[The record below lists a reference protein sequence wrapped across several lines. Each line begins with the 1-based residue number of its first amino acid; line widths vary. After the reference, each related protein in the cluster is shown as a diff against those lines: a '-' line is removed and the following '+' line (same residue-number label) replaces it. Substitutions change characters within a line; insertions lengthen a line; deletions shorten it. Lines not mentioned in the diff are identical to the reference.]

1 MSKDPI
7 AIIGIGCRFPGGV
20 NDVDSFWK
28 LLAEAREAV
37 TDVPADRWNIEHF
50 FDTEPGLPG
59 KSIAKRAG
67 FLDNI
72 DQFDPQFFGISPREA
87 PYVDPQHRLLLET
100 AWEAIEDAGVI
111 LDFEH
116 GTDIGVFV
124 GISHNEYQGIQSTA
138 LDHYGIGPHSPTGCA
153 HSIAANRVSYCLNL
167 HGPSVAMDTACSSA
181 LTAVHMA
188 CEHIRA
194 GRGDTAL
201 AGGVTVIITPGG
213 FIGFSQA
220 SMLSPE
226 GQCKAFDAEAN
237 GFVRGEGA
245 GMLLLKRL
253 SRAIADGDPIQGVI
267 VGTAL
272 NQDGHTNGISLPS
285 VEAQA
290 RLVVEA
296 CADAGISP
304 SQVGFVEAHGTGTAV
319 GDPIEAH
326 ALSQAL
332 CRDRAPENPLLIG
345 SVKTNLGHL
354 ETAAGLAGL
363 MKAMLVLRHRRIPA
377 SLHFNT
383 PNPNIDL
390 AALKLRIPT
399 TLEPFPET
407 SGPRMAGVN
416 SFGFGGANAHVL
428 LVEPPP
434 TPQAEHEKIQLE
446 RAWPIMLSARS
457 EESLRSSAMRIATWV
472 DERSISNGHSPVLPD
487 LVYSLGARR
496 NHHAHRLTLVASSPV
511 EVVQELTNYAT
522 GQPGPKIQTT
532 FAPRPAQSPRVA
544 FVMSGQGPQ
553 WWGMGRELMQHEP
566 VFREMIERC
575 DKAMRPYS
583 RFSLIEELN
592 RSEEDTQMSRT
603 EVAQPAIFAFQVAL
617 AELWK
622 SWGIQPAAVVGHSVG
637 EIAAACVAGVLT
649 LEEAARVIV
658 LRARFMEECAR
669 GEGTMLAVG
678 LDEEAALDR
687 ISRHD
692 RTITIAAFNGPN
704 SLTLAGPKL
713 SLEAIAAELEAEE
726 VFARFVRVDH
736 PFHHPLM
743 RPASESL
750 ETELIDLAP
759 QPETIPFYSTVTG
772 KRCAGIECVAAHW
785 GRGIRQPVQFAPA
798 VDALAEA
805 GIDVWLEISSQPA
818 LVRSI
823 QDCLAGRNGGKPTVF
838 SSVRREREHES
849 LLESAMDLHRSNVA
863 LDFGKMTPS
872 RRLLPLP
879 AYAWDRSRWW
889 NEANEW
895 AEGRL
900 SPACGGML
908 DAKLPRAIP
917 TWHVRLDNRHLS
929 FLKDHKVD
937 NLVVFPA
944 AGFVEMVL
952 EAGTQLFKGH
962 PFVVE
967 DFEIRKPLILP
978 DRVSDLH
985 VELSYD
991 PNERTF
997 SIQSQLHQGANWSLH
1012 VTGTIRSER
1021 TETSFGS
1028 VSWEE
1033 SPAPDLTPLV
1043 VDDFYGYMSDLG
1055 LPYGDEFRSVRRLSV
1070 GNGQSEGQVALS
1082 EKIAR
1087 RASEYSLHPVL
1098 LDGALHVFSAA
1109 AAAMEDHKAGLK
1121 LPVRFSKILFL
1132 HPPGE
1137 SSRVRATVHY
1147 CNSEYVE
1154 GRIELFDD
1162 SGRPCVL
1169 VDGFRAIA
1177 IAGAHRG
1184 AAQAMNRNV
1193 LYHLAWER
1201 TPIEFKGS
1209 QPESIPLSRL
1219 QEVAQKAH
1227 DQLIAAR
1234 GQTAM
1239 EQAIFAGDQL
1249 AAAQLAAGIREMAS
1263 VTGAKEFSADS
1274 LRVAEPMRHVFDRF
1288 MASLAKRGWLEQNGS
1303 SYRPAPAFTEAADSA
1318 PEVLRAFIADH
1329 PGFLTEAMLCAENC
1343 AELGPILRG
1352 EKDAVQVLFAGSSAD
1367 LLDHFYCEGLY
1378 TSPWLA
1384 AITAAIQETAR
1395 HLPEG
1400 RGLRI
1405 LEVGAGT
1412 GGLTAHV
1419 LPLIEHEL
1427 HSYTFTD
1434 VSAAFFGSAK
1444 QKLANYPN
1452 VEYKLF
1458 DLEKPAAEQGLSP
1471 DAFDFIIGTNVIHA
1485 ARDIRSALRQLHILL
1500 APGGNLAFM
1509 DVANPQLWTEAVFGL
1524 TPGWW
1529 RFTDRDLRPIHPL
1542 LQRSKWEAVLQGV
1555 GFEETATLPGLVG
1568 PEGEGQIGLFAR
1580 KSWRKPAE
1588 TSVTSAGVAGPSEEE
1603 VRPTEKSWLVF
1614 ADHSALS
1621 EELTSRLRAAEM
1633 KCRIVS
1639 LGDRFANTGTDSFTV
1654 NPEDFEGWKSLLE
1667 ECAADAP
1674 PERIVYF
1681 WSDGNG
1687 GDGEQDAALMGTD
1700 ALLHLVQALEMVVGP
1715 TSKVRLDLVTRG
1727 AQPVGRTKHPT
1738 AVAQAPAL
1746 GLLRV
1751 ILNEYPSFSGRGIDL
1766 GVEASPF
1773 DFPFLW
1779 QELMRIDGER
1789 EVAFRGEAR
1798 YVERIVR
1805 GRSSRQEPLD
1815 SSVPLRLESKERG
1828 HLDRLGF
1835 KPFILPECGPGQVL
1849 IEVKAAGLNF
1859 RDVLKA
1865 LALYPSEAPDAR
1877 LFGDEVG
1884 GIVKAVGAGVDHVAP
1899 GDRVFGLAVFGLST
1913 HTLARG
1919 GDVRR
1924 IPDQL
1929 SFEEAATLPVV
1940 FMTAWHSLYNVAR
1953 MRPGESILVHAGAGG
1968 VGMAAIQI
1976 AHHLGAEVIATAGS
1990 PVKRTL
1996 LEKLGVKH
2004 VIDSRRGD
2012 FADAVMQ
2019 LTNRRGVDVVLNAL
2033 AAEAIPMGLSCLAE
2047 FGRFIEIGKRDIY
2060 QNSRIPL
2067 WPLRRNASFHV
2078 VAMDAVFAGD
2088 ESLTRRMLEEISSL
2102 VEKGSLRALPF
2113 RSFPAARVDAAFRLM
2128 AQGKHIGK
2136 VLVAFPEV
2144 LRPQLGE
2151 PFTPGFQVDPE
2162 GRYLITGAF
2171 GGFGKVLA
2179 QWLVEAG
2186 ARDLALVSRR
2196 GAGAPEAQAFVAR
2209 LRDRGVS
2216 VSVFGADIGS
2226 PKDVSRIMTEIR
2238 SANRPLKGIFHLA
2251 MVIDDAPLSALSR
2264 DRMRSVLAPKANGA
2278 WLLHQATQDLKLD
2291 CFVMFSS
2298 VSSVF
2303 GNPAQGNYAAANA
2316 FLDSLA
2322 HHRRALGLPALTI
2335 NWGALGGEGYVARN
2349 ERVAEF
2355 LARQGTGELSPREV
2369 VELMESSLAANATQ
2383 VMAIRVD
2390 WAKWRQVFRTMQEKP
2405 LLERI
2410 FATIEG
2416 HETPGAVSDYRQRIE
2431 SAAPEEVEGIVGQAV
2446 RDAVASVL
2454 RVKPETLRDD
2464 QPLTDLGLD
2473 SLMGVEIENTLD
2485 ASLGV
2490 ALPPASLTRARTI
2503 GQIVSLIAEYMGAKR
2518 TGAPPPA
2525 KKTPAREAIKRAS
2538 AEEVDLTA
2546 LSDEEIA
2553 SLLGGDT
2560 SAEKSSDPRDVVH

>member
-7 AIIGIGCRFPGGV
+7 AIIGIGCRFPGGA
-20 NDVDSFWK
+20 NDVESFWK
-28 LLAEAREAV
+28 LLVDAREAV
-37 TDVPADRWNIEHF
+37 TDVPPDRWNIEHF
-50 FDTEPGLPG
+50 YDTEQGLPG

-67 FLDNI
+67 FLDQI

-100 AWEAIEDAGVI
+100 AWEAIEDAGII
-111 LDFEH
+111 LDFEN

-138 LDHYGIGPHSPTGCA
+138 LDHSGIGPHSPTGCA

-167 HGPSVAMDTACSSA
+167 QGPSVAMDTACSSA

-220 SMLSPE
+220 SMLSPD
-226 GQCKAFDAEAN
+226 GHCKAFDASAN

-253 SRAIADGDPIQGVI
+253 SRAIADGDQIQGVI
-267 VGTAL
+267 IGTAL

-296 CADAGISP
+296 CANAGISP
-304 SQVGFVEAHGTGTAV
+304 SQIGFVEAHGTGTAV

-332 CRDRAPENPLLIG
+332 CRDRAAENPLLIG

-363 MKAMLVLRHRRIPA
+363 MKAMLVLKHRRIPA
-377 SLHFNT
+377 SLHFET

-428 LVEPPP
+428 LVEPPL
-434 TPQAEHEKIQLE
+434 TPQVEHEKIQAE

-457 EESLRSSAMRIATWV
+457 EESLRSYAMRIAAWV
-472 DERSISNGHSPVLPD
+472 DEHSISNGDSPVLPD
-487 LVYSLGARR
+487 LVYTLGVRR
-496 NHHAHRLTLVASSPV
+496 NHHAHRLTLVASSLV
-511 EVVQELTNYAT
+511 DVVQELTNYAT
-522 GQPGPKIQTT
+522 GQAGPKIQTT
-532 FAPRPAQSPRVA
+532 FAPRPVELPRVA

-553 WWGMGRELMQHEP
+553 WWGMGRELMRNEP
-566 VFREMIERC
+566 VFREVIERC
-575 DKAMRPYS
+575 DSAMRPHS

-603 EVAQPAIFAFQVAL
+603 EVAQPSIFAFQVAL

-622 SWGIQPAAVVGHSVG
+622 SWGIRPAAVVGHSVG
-637 EIAAACVAGVLT
+637 EIAAACIAGVLT

-658 LRARFMEECAR
+658 LRARLMEECAR

-678 LDEEAALDR
+678 LNEEAALDR

-692 RTITIAAFNGPN
+692 RTITIAAFNGPG
-704 SLTLAGPKL
+704 SLTLAGPRL

-726 VFARFVRVDH
+726 KFARFVRVDH

-750 ETELIDLAP
+750 EAELADLAP

-772 KRCAGIECVAAHW
+772 QRCAGVECVAAHW
-785 GRGIRQPVQFAPA
+785 GRGIRQPVRFAPA
-798 VDALAEA
+798 VDALATA
-805 GIDVWLEISSQPA
+805 GIDVWVEISSQPA
-818 LVRSI
+818 LLRSI
-823 QDCLAGRNGGKPTVF
+823 QDCLAGHNGGKPTVF
-838 SSVRREREHES
+838 ASVRREREHET
-849 LLESAMDLHRSNVA
+849 LLETAMDLHRSNVP
-863 LDFGKMTPS
+863 LDFAKMTPS

-889 NEANEW
+889 NEANDW

-900 SPACGGML
+900 SPASGGML
-908 DAKLPRAIP
+908 EAKLTRAIP
-917 TWHVRLDNRHLS
+917 TWIARLDNRHLA

-937 NLVVFPA
+937 SLVVFPA
-944 AGFVEMVL
+944 AAFVEMVL
-952 EAGTQLFKGH
+952 EAGTQLFNGH

-978 DRVSDLH
+978 DRLSELQL
-985 VELSYD
+985 ELSYD

-1012 VTGTIRSER
+1012 VAGAMRSER

-1028 VSWEE
+1028 LTWES
-1033 SPAPDLTPLV
+1033 SPASDLTPLV
-1043 VDDFYGYMSDLG
+1043 VEDFYRYMSDLG
-1055 LPYGDEFRSVRRLSV
+1055 LPYGDEFRPLRALSA
-1070 GNGQSEGQVALS
+1070 GNGRSEGQVALS
-1082 EKIAR
+1082 DRIAS
-1087 RASEYSLHPVL
+1087 RASAYSLHPVL
-1098 LDGALHVFSAA
+1098 LDGSLHVFSAA
-1109 AAAMEDHKAGLK
+1109 AATMEDRKAGLK

-1132 HPPGE
+1132 HSPGE
-1137 SSRVRATVHY
+1137 TSRVRAMVHH
-1147 CNSEYVE
+1147 CSSEYVE
-1154 GRIELFDD
+1154 GRIELFDN

-1201 TPIEFKGS
+1201 TQNEFNGS
-1209 QPESIPLSRL
+1209 QPVQVPLSRL
-1219 QEVAQKAH
+1219 RDAAQEAH
-1227 DQLIAAR
+1227 DQVIAAR
-1234 GQTAM
+1234 GQTAF
-1239 EQAIFAGDQL
+1239 EQAVFAADQL
-1249 AAAQLAAGIREMAS
+1249 AAVQLAFGIREMAS
-1263 VTGAKEFSADS
+1263 VTGAQEFSSDS
-1274 LRVAEPMRHVFDRF
+1274 LRVAEPMRHVFNRF
-1288 MASLAKRGWLEQNGS
+1288 MASLAKRGWLEANASG
-1303 SYRPAPAFTEAADSA
+1303 YRPTLGFAGAADSA
-1318 PEVLRAFIADH
+1318 PDVLRAFIAAH
-1329 PGFLTEAMLCAENC
+1329 PGYLSEALLCAGNC

-1384 AITAAIQETAR
+1384 AITAAIQEAAR

-1412 GGLTAHV
+1412 GGLSAHV

-1427 HSYTFTD
+1427 HLYTFTD
-1434 VSAAFFGSAK
+1434 VSAAFFGPAK
-1444 QKLANYPN
+1444 QKLANFTN

-1458 DLEKPAAEQGLSP
+1458 DLEKPATEQGFSP
-1471 DAFDFIIGTNVIHA
+1471 SAFDFIIGTNVIHA
-1485 ARDIRSALRQLHILL
+1485 AGDIRSALKQLHTLL

-1509 DVANPQLWTEAVFGL
+1509 DLANPQLWTEVVFGL
-1524 TPGWW
+1524 TTGWW
-1529 RFTDRDLRPIHPL
+1529 RFTDRDLRSVHPL
-1542 LQRSKWEAVLQGV
+1542 LQRSQWEAVLQET
-1555 GFEETATLPGLVG
+1555 GFEEAATLPGLIG
-1568 PEGEGQIGLFAR
+1568 PEGEGQFGLFAR
-1580 KSWRKPAE
+1580 KSWQKPAE
-1588 TSVTSAGVAGPSEEE
+1588 EQELLPTGNPSDEQEL
-1603 VRPTEKSWLVF
+1603 VPTEKSWLIF
-1614 ADHSALS
+1614 ADEFGLS
-1621 EELTSRLRAAEM
+1621 EQLASRLQKAGIR
-1633 KCRIVS
+1633 CRIVRTA
-1639 LGDRFANTGTDSFTV
+1639 DRFAHTGTDSFTV
-1654 NPEDFEGWKSLLE
+1654 APEQFEDWKSLLE
-1667 ECAADAP
+1667 ECTADAP

-1681 WSDGNG
+1681 LSELAGKHS
-1687 GDGEQDAALMGTD
+1687 EQDAVLMGTD
-1700 ALLHLVQALEMVVGP
+1700 ALLHLVQAIEAIIGP
-1715 TSKVRLDLVTRG
+1715 TSKIRFDLVTRG

-1738 AVAQAPAL
+1738 AVNQGPAL
-1746 GLLRV
+1746 GLFRV

-1766 GVEASPF
+1766 GIERSPS
-1773 DFPFLW
+1773 DFSFLW
-1779 QELMRIDGER
+1779 NELLRVDGER

-1798 YVERIVR
+1798 YVQRIVR
-1805 GRSSRQEPLD
+1805 GRSSHQEQLD
-1815 SSVPLRLESKERG
+1815 SSVPLRLESRERG

-1877 LFGDEVG
+1877 LFGDEVA
-1884 GIVKAVGAGVDHVAP
+1884 GIVKAVGSGVDHVVP
-1899 GDRVFGLAVFGLST
+1899 GDRVFGLAVFGLAT
-1913 HTLARG
+1913 QTLARG

-1924 IPDQL
+1924 IPGEL

-1976 AHHLGAEVIATAGS
+1976 AHYLGAEVIASAGS
-1990 PVKRTL
+1990 AVKRSL

-2033 AAEAIPMGLSCLAE
+2033 AGEAIPMGLSCLAE

-2078 VAMDAVFAGD
+2078 VAMDAVFSGD
-2088 ESLTRRMLEEISSL
+2088 ESLTRQMLAEISTL
-2102 VEKGSLRALPF
+2102 VESGSLRPLPF

-2136 VLVAFPEV
+2136 VLVAFAEAF
-2144 LRPQLGE
+2144 RPQLGE
-2151 PFTPGFQVDPE
+2151 PFSAGFQVDPE
-2162 GRYLITGAF
+2162 GCYLITGAF

-2179 QWLVEAG
+2179 QWLVENG
-2186 ARDLALVSRR
+2186 ARGLALVSRR
-2196 GAGAPEAQAFVAR
+2196 GADRPEAQAFVSR

-2216 VSVFGADIGS
+2216 VSVVRADIGS
-2226 PKDVSRIMTEIR
+2226 HEDVNRIMSEIR
-2238 SANRPLKGIFHLA
+2238 SANRPLKGVFHLA
-2251 MVIDDAPLSALSR
+2251 MVIDDAPLSALTR
-2264 DRMRSVLAPKANGA
+2264 DRMQSVLGPKAKGA

-2369 VELMESSLAANATQ
+2369 VDLMESSLAANSTQ
-2383 VMAIRVD
+2383 VMAIRID
-2390 WAKWRQVFRTMQEKP
+2390 WAKWRQVFRSMQERP

-2416 HETPGAVSDYRQRIE
+2416 QETPGAVSDYRQRIE
-2431 SAAPEEVEGIVGQAV
+2431 SAAPEEIEGIVGQAV

-2454 RVKPETLRDD
+2454 RVKSETLRDD

-2503 GQIVSLIAEYMGAKR
+2503 GQIVTLIAEHMGAKR
-2518 TGAPPPA
+2518 NGSTPA
-2525 KKTPAREAIKRAS
+2525 KKAAPREPAHRTS

-2553 SLLGGDT
+2553 SLLGEHA
-2560 SAEKSSDPRDVVH
+2560 SAESSDPQDAVR